1 MQQHRS
7 REQTMLED
15 NQIQFNITP
24 SIRVLIAVSLEKRMQ
39 NRPSQKQSQQSIVLL
54 LLKVTVYLYET
65 IDFIVFEGLTK
76 FLSLL
81 HTFRKRKGQK
91 TIEKRNAIFVSH
103 HRTQRPPEETVIY
116 NKITAI
122 IMLIFRKKSLIQRKL
137 ATKENNFFQSTK
149 KLFLVSL
156 VIKQGPSRH
165 EELIK
170 ANDSFR

>member
-1 MQQHRS
+1 
-7 REQTMLED
+7 MLED

-24 SIRVLIAVSLEKRMQ
+24 SIRVLIAVSLEKRIQ
-39 NRPSQKQSQQSIVLL
+39 NRSSQKQSQQSIVLP

-122 IMLIFRKKSLIQRKL
+122 TMLIFPKKSLIQRKL
-137 ATKENNFFQSTK
+137 ATKENNFFLQSTQ

-156 VIKQGPSRH
+156 VVKQGPSRH